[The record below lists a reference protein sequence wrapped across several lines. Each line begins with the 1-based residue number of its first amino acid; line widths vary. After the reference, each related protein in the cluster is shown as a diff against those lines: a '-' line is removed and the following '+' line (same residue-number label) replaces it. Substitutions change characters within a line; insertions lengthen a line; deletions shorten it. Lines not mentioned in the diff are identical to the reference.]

1 MVVFLFSRVLG
12 LLIPVP
18 MQAGKMGSSA
28 LAISLPFSC
37 IFGLLAS
44 MTAATM
50 GKTQLVY
57 SICYTEST
65 F

>member
-1 MVVFLFSRVLG
+1 MMVVFFFSRVLG

-18 MQAGKMGSSA
+18 TMQAGKMGSSA

-50 GKTQLVY
+50 GKT
-57 SICYTEST
+57 
-65 F
+65 